1 MINMKKA
8 LIALSMGLLMA
19 GMLVACSGSDDITV
33 VPENS
38 ENPQNGGGKD
48 PQKTGDD
55 PNEKDSFVVDMLPRA
70 VKIDLNSDQLE
81 LIKKNND
88 FSFNLFRTINALD
101 KEKKSNFLSPISV
114 TYLLSMLNDGAAG
127 ETSKEI
133 MTMLGFGDSDAQ
145 SINELCKAMIEG
157 APKVDPNVSVDISN
171 YIAANSHMNVKLED
185 LFKKDMDT
193 YYQAETASLDFSSPD
208 ALKTIN
214 SWCNHKTDG
223 KIEKILDQL
232 DANALLVL
240 MNAINFKA
248 TWVSK
253 FDEKNTKTETFTKD
267 DGKTVELPMMHQEAL
282 IRYGS
287 NDTYSRILMPYGG
300 TNPRWYIHILLPN
313 DGKTIEDVLNT
324 LNEKDWRE
332 NWWNTDV
339 YKMDIKIPRFNTL
352 AENDLIPSITKLG
365 APSIFD
371 PNKADFSKMCSN
383 FKELY
388 VSTLLQKAAID
399 VNEKGTEAVAV
410 TVAGLSAS
418 SAGIDPD
425 RMKGYFYCD
434 TPFVYLIEEES
445 SGAIFFIGTFRG
457 NRIDG

>member
-1 MINMKKA
+1 MKKA

-133 MTMLGFGDSDAQ
+133 MAMLGFGDSDAQ

-185 LFKKDMDT
+185 LFKKDMET

-214 SWCNHKTDG
+214 SWCNQKTDG

-287 NDTYSRILMPYGG
+287 NDTYSWILMPYGG
-300 TNPRWYIHILLPN
+300 TNPRWYIHILLPK

-332 NWWNTDV
+332 NWWNTQI
-339 YKMDIKIPRFNTL
+339 YQLDIKIPRFKTV
-352 AENDLIPSITKLG
+352 AENNLIPSITKLG

-457 NRIDG
+457 K

>member
-1 MINMKKA
+1 MIDMKKA

-19 GMLVACSGSDDITV
+19 GMLVACSGSDDITNV
-33 VPENS
+33 PDVPENP

-55 PNEKDSFVVDMLPRA
+55 PAERDSFVVDMLPRA
-70 VKIDLNSDQLE
+70 AKIDLNSNQLD

-157 APKVDPNVSVDISN
+157 APKVDSNVSVDISN
-171 YIAANSHMNVKLED
+171 YIAANSHLNVQLED
-185 LFKKDMDT
+185 LFKKDMET
-193 YYQAETASLDFSSPD
+193 YYQAEAASLDFSSPD

-214 SWCNHKTDG
+214 GWCNQKTDG
-223 KIEKILDQL
+223 KIEKILDKL

-253 FDEKNTKTETFTKD
+253 FDEKNTQTETFTKD
-267 DGKTVELPMMHQEAL
+267 GGKTVELPMMHQEAL
-282 IRYGS
+282 VRFAS
-287 NDTYSRILMPYGG
+287 NDTYSTLLLPYGG
-300 TNPRWYIHILLPN
+300 TNAEWYMYVLLPQDN
-313 DGKTIEDVLNT
+313 KTVKDVLEKIEG
-324 LNEKDWRE
+324 LNWTNFFWE
-332 NWWNTDV
+332 TDI
-339 YKMDIKIPRFNTL
+339 YKVDIKIPRFTTTS
-352 AENDLIPSITKLG
+352 ENDLIPSITKLG

-371 PNKADFSKMCSN
+371 PIKADLSMMCSN
-383 FKELY
+383 SKNLY
-388 VSTLLQKAAID
+388 VSKMLQKATID
-399 VNEKGTEAVAV
+399 VNEKGSEAVAV
-410 TVAGLSAS
+410 TVA
-418 SAGIDPD
+418 IVDPTD
-425 RMKGYFYCD
+425 APLKPKPTAEFHANH
-434 TPFVYLIEEES
+434 PFVYVIQERS

-457 NRIDG
+457 E